1 MGYISSATTTALDL
15 HMTSYGRRY
24 LLEGSLADAVIKFA
38 LGDPD
43 ADYRNAVRLP
53 SGYVPDVTGSHLNCI
68 FEVNDGYEQKDKII
82 YIEDSS
88 SLNSTNQESS
98 VVLGIRNNAGDYDW
112 SNRAAVNVYVHD
124 YMALIVGMAQSQAG
138 HHKFGTFSAAT
149 QTNYFTQIKNAS
161 NQAYSQNLPG
171 LYADLEKQGRSLITN
186 IFDQVMIKQ
195 GGKYTP
201 ANISLRFV
209 AQKDKQ
215 MFEKLSGAAWIDS
228 RNQPV
233 VSKTGAERGIRKKK
247 QVASP
252 FTFINNTYIDTE
264 GRAYPGSS
272 NFGFGFGRYE
282 YGYNVSNVIDP
293 NSAYYPSYGFN
304 NNFGGLYSQYVVE
317 NPSFSNQLQET
328 NLKSIIP
335 AAKINL
341 NNNIDTNAYYILQT
355 NQLNKISKSDNFRAN
370 PNSNRVGSTIT
381 ESSFALETFLTFAAG
396 TAEYQITQSSSGYE
410 KGFEKVQPNTN
421 YEPYTMV
428 TRLVSETVDFFNAL
442 QQDNTVGKFITKSG
456 SSLTDSIYQVPLSF
470 LIDKVGEASCK
481 SAYLDVNFI
490 FSVPALLENVQYDIA
505 TPTTPARY
513 RMFADNKVT
522 PRFFG
527 GDYTMMG
534 GAYTINP
541 VDDATPSG
549 ATIFRKTTLN

>member
-15 HMTSYGRRY
+15 HMTSYGRKY
-24 LLEGSLADAVIKFA
+24 LLEGSISDAIIKFA

-43 ADYRNAVRLP
+43 ADYRNSVRLP

-68 FEVNDGYEQKDKII
+68 FEVNDGYEIKDKIV
-82 YIEDSS
+82 YIEDNS
-88 SLNSTNQESS
+88 SLNSIPREKTTVIGFKNKT
-98 VVLGIRNNAGDYDW
+98 GDYDW
-112 SNRAAVNVYVHD
+112 SSRASVNVYLHD
-124 YMALIVGMAQSQAG
+124 YLALTVGMAQSQAG
-138 HHKFGTFSAAT
+138 HHKFGNFSAAT
-149 QTNYFTQIKNAS
+149 QTSYFNQIKNTS
-161 NQAYSQNLPG
+161 NQSYSKNMPG
-171 LYADLEKQGRSLITN
+171 LYADLENQGRSLITN
-186 IFDQVMIKQ
+186 IFDQVMVKT
-195 GGKYTP
+195 GGRYSP

-209 AQKDKQ
+209 AQKDKN

-228 RNQPV
+228 KNQPV
-233 VSKTGAERGIRKKK
+233 VGKTGAERGVRKKK

-252 FTFINNTYIDTE
+252 FTFINNTYTDTQ
-264 GRAYPGSS
+264 GRSYMGAS

-282 YGYNVSNVIDP
+282 YGYNVSNVVDP
-293 NSAYYPSYGFN
+293 NVQYYPSYGFN
-304 NNFGGLYSQYVVE
+304 NTFGGLYSQYLVE
-317 NPSFSNQLQET
+317 NPSFNKQLEKT
-328 NLKSIIP
+328 NLNSIIP

-341 NNNIDTNAYYILQT
+341 NNNINTNAYYILQT
-355 NQLNKISKSDNFRAN
+355 NQLSTLNKSDNFRAN

-381 ESSFALETFLTFAAG
+381 ESSFALETFLSFAAG
-396 TAEYQITQSSSGYE
+396 TAEYQVTNSTRGYD

-428 TRLVSETVDFFNAL
+428 TRLVSETIEFFSAL
-442 QQDNTVGKFITKSG
+442 KEDNTVGKFITKSG
-456 SSLTDSIYQVPLSF
+456 SSLTDTTYKIPMSF
-470 LIDKVGEASCK
+470 LVDNTGDPSCK
-481 SAYLDVNFI
+481 SATLNVNFI
-490 FSVPALLENVQYDIA
+490 FSVPALLENVQYDAA

-513 RMFADNKVT
+513 RMYAENKTT

-549 ATIFRKTTLN
+549 SSIFRTTH